1 MNGLLHDMSWAVA
14 IRHEALTP
22 IFLGFTWLGYSTFFL
37 IALPAAY
44 WAWDKNKITRI
55 ALIVFASAILNAYL
69 KDLWQ
74 NPRPDIAFWL
84 DPHMD
89 DSFGMPSGHTQVGIV
104 MWFWLAYEIRKSWA
118 WVAAAIIAGG
128 ISFSRLYLG
137 VHDVE
142 DVVVGAAL
150 AVATLFAYRWT
161 FSAQFNWWRA
171 LPFVARFGGL
181 TTLLIAVMMIW
192 PGNAGNNGAL
202 MGIFLAWYGAAEL
215 DRDMIRYAPG
225 PGWWR
230 RIVAVI
236 IGVTGVVLLFRALS
250 HLQEAI
256 APGSVG
262 LAAINGGIIGAM
274 VVALLPMLFQLF
286 LLARR
291 EPANMA

>member
-1 MNGLLHDMSWAVA
+1 MDGLLHDLSWAVA
-14 IRHEALTP
+14 MRNDVLTP

-44 WAWDKNKITRI
+44 WAWDKNKITRV
-55 ALIVFASAILNAYL
+55 ALIVFVSAILNAYL

-89 DSFGMPSGHTQVGIV
+89 DSYGMPSGHTQVGIV
-104 MWFWLAYEIRKSWA
+104 MWFWLAYEIGKKWA

-128 ISFSRLYLG
+128 IAFSRLYLG

-142 DVVVGAAL
+142 DVLVGALL
-150 AVATLFAYRWT
+150 AVATLLAYRWT
-161 FSAQFNWWRA
+161 LSAHFDWWRNMAFFLRFFA
-171 LPFVARFGGL
+171 LAGVLFCIMAF
-181 TTLLIAVMMIW
+181 W

-202 MGIFLAWYGAAEL
+202 AGLFLAWYGCAEL
-215 DRDMIRYAPG
+215 DRDLIRYSPG

-230 RIVAVI
+230 RVVAVL
-236 IGVTGVVLLFRALS
+236 IGVPAVVLLFRALS
-250 HLQEAI
+250 QLQANI
-256 APGSVG
+256 APDMAPMAATNGAIVG
-262 LAAINGGIIGAM
+262 IL
-274 VVALLPMLFQLF
+274 VVALLPMVFQLF

-291 EPANMA
+291 EPL